1 MEFETAILQ
10 YGLEI
15 ALIAMISIFLVGCFK
30 VVFRKLLDKLDKKKR
45 KPIYETLSII
55 YTYVLAAGWLA
66 IKVKIGWTPEL
77 IWQDFLKLGSISY
90 AVAKIM
96 YPLYENYLL
105 RDLVRAV
112 LASIFN
118 IFTKKPKEEVK
129 EGEEKTNDV
138 IVL

>member
-1 MEFETAILQ
+1 MDFETAILQ
-10 YGLEI
+10 FGLEI

-45 KPIYETLSII
+45 KPIYETLSIL
-55 YTYVLAAGWLA
+55 YTYVLAAAWLA

-112 LASIFN
+112 LASVYN
-118 IFTKKPKEEVK
+118 IFTKKPEKEVK
-129 EGEEKTNDV
+129 ESEEKKNDV